1 MTDQLKSFGAVN
13 SGSTKTAAAVGKP
26 TTADAGFNF
35 IAKAAIA
42 SAVATNDCP
51 KLDVVEVSQFL

>member
-13 SGSTKTAAAVGKP
+13 SESTKTAVAIGKP
-26 TTADAGFNF
+26 ATADAGFNF

-42 SAVATNDCP
+42 DAVATNDYP
-51 KLDVVEVSQFL
+51 KLDAGGVSQFL